1 MAPGTTGGGIFPAGE
16 GPPRRND
23 TTGMD
28 PVAAKTADDPILSAG
43 GAPPDPRP
51 ARAALLERLARDPF
65 DLLVIGGGI
74 TGAGIAR
81 DAALRGLRVALV
93 ERDDFGAG
101 TSSRSSRL
109 VHGGV
114 RYLEHGYLHLVFESS
129 RERRTLLRIAPHLVR
144 PLAFTWPVY
153 RGARVPRWKLSAGLF
168 LYDALALFRNIRSHR
183 PLGPRGVRKR
193 EPAVAQTMNGRPL
206 RGGAVY
212 YDAATD
218 DARLTLATAL
228 SAAEAGAVVVN
239 HAEAVALSHA
249 TEPGAAA
256 PRVAGAEVR
265 DCLGG
270 ARALVRASVVV
281 NAAGPWSDQVRR
293 LENPAAAAGV
303 RGTKGVHILVP
314 RERIRNRGA
323 LTLIAP
329 RDGRVVFVLP
339 AGPHTVI
346 GTTDTPTDAA
356 PEEVRATRADVDYL
370 LDVANAYFPWSE
382 LTEGDVIS
390 AWAGIRPLAAGGSA
404 KDPAASSREHA
415 LHESPAG
422 LLSITGGKLTTYR
435 SMAAEVVDAVERRL
449 GRAPA
454 PPRTADL
461 PLPNAVSSLEFETR
475 LAQAVVRDDIVAQH
489 LVESYGTAWR
499 AVWALARRDPWL
511 HGRVVSH
518 LPVLRAEFA
527 YAVGRELALTIADV
541 LMRRTKLAFETRGAA
556 LETAVADCAAV
567 LAAALG
573 WSAAE
578 REEAVAEYRVEHAR
592 VFAVEG

>member
-1 MAPGTTGGGIFPAGE
+1 MELVAANAAHDLILKAGGG
-16 GPPRRND
+16 
-23 TTGMD
+23 
-28 PVAAKTADDPILSAG
+28 
-43 GAPPDPRP
+43 PPDPRP

-153 RGARVPRWKLSAGLF
+153 AGARVPRWKLSAGLF

-183 PLGPRGVRKR
+183 PIGPRGVRKR
-193 EPAVAQTMNGRPL
+193 EPAVAQSVNGRAL

-228 SAAEAGAVVVN
+228 SAAEAGAVVLN
-239 HAEAVALSHA
+239 HVEAVALSYA
-249 TEPGAAA
+249 PDGDGASAHA
-256 PRVAGAEVR
+256 PRVSGAEVR
-265 DCLGG
+265 DLIGD
-270 ARALVRASVVV
+270 ARTVVRASVVV

-293 LENPAAAAGV
+293 LEDPAAAAGV

-339 AGPHTVI
+339 AGAHTVI

-356 PEEVRATRADVDYL
+356 PEEVRATRGDVDYL

-382 LTEGDVIS
+382 LMESDVIS

-449 GRAPA
+449 ARRPA
-454 PPRTADL
+454 PSRTADL
-461 PLPNAVSSLEFETR
+461 PLPNAAPPETETR
-475 LAQAVVRDDIVAQH
+475 LATAVVRDEIVARH
-489 LVESYGTAWR
+489 LVESYGSAWR

-511 HGRVVSH
+511 AGRVVSH
-518 LPVLRAEFA
+518 LPVLRAELA
-527 YAVGRELALTIADV
+527 YAVLREQAMTIADV
-541 LMRRTKLAFETRGAA
+541 LMRRTKLAFETRNAA
-556 LETAVADCAAV
+556 LETAIKDAANV
-567 LAAALG
+567 LSSALG
-573 WSAAE
+573 WS
-578 REEAVAEYRVEHAR
+578 VAEQQVAIEEYRREHGR
-592 VFAVEG
+592 VFRIER